1 MTINKGSSGLLNGM
15 LLLTA
20 IVGGGLFV
28 RVARR
33 ADTSTAAA
41 ADPVPAEAAQRQVC
55 NERPRHCGA
64 LVVGPFYL
72 ASAFELD
79 AARVG
84 LVMSSGP
91 LVATLS
97 GLPAGRLVDR
107 FGPQRMAVAGLVAM
121 RLGAFT
127 LPRLSAGLGL
137 PAYVSALAFSVAGAF
152 VLTALVIAV
161 RSSAAA
167 QRP

>member
-1 MTINKGSSGLLNGM
+1 MTINKGSSRLLNGM

-28 RVARR
+28 WREARTQAPLLR
-33 ADTSTAAA
+33 LTLFRQRPLSAGFAMSALVTAVVMAT
-41 ADPVPAEAAQRQVC
+41 
-55 NERPRHCGA
+55 

-137 PAYVSALAFSVAGAF
+137 PGYVSALAFSVAGAF

-167 QRP
+167 

>member
-1 MTINKGSSGLLNGM
+1 MTINKGSSRLLNGM

-55 NERPRHCGA
+55 NERPRHCGGDGNA
-64 LVVGPFYL
+64 GGRPVLSRQCVRTGCGAGRSGDVVRPPRGR
-72 ASAFELD
+72 A
-79 AARVG
+79 VG
-84 LVMSSGP
+84 
-91 LVATLS
+91 
-97 GLPAGRLVDR
+97 PAGRLVDR
-107 FGPQRMAVAGLVAM
+107 VGPQRMAVAGLVAM

-137 PAYVSALAFSVAGAF
+137 PGYVSALAFSVAGAF

-167 QRP
+167 